1 MFIIEIAGLHI
12 AVDHIYGRVAR
23 LCHNYIASGSTYDFM
38 VRAGEEDIS
47 GEIKAAGRKISPA
60 VAETAC
66 IYRAICER
74 LPEYGA
80 YMLHA
85 AAVEY
90 GGRAYAIAAASG
102 TGKSTHARMWT
113 LAFGKAARIINGDKP
128 IVRWSESGARI
139 YGTPWCGK
147 EGLGLNTSAPLAGI
161 CYLQRGE
168 DNEIWPAGSHES
180 LKRLIRQV
188 YIPRSPGRAALLL
201 SLLDRTVRE
210 IPAWV
215 LACNISPEA
224 AITAYEAMKNR
235 AAEL

>member
-1 MFIIEIAGLHI
+1 MFIIKIAGLYI
-12 AVDHIYGRVAR
+12 AVDHKHDRVAR
-23 LCHNYIASGSTYDFM
+23 LCSNYIVSGSTYDFL

-47 GEIKAAGRKISPA
+47 NEIKAAGQKISPA
-60 VAETAC
+60 NAEAAC

-90 GGRAYAIAAASG
+90 GRRAYAFAASSG

-128 IVRWSESGARI
+128 IVRWSESGARV

-147 EGLGLNTSAPLAGI
+147 EGLGLNTSSPLAGI
-161 CYLQRGE
+161 CYLLRGE
-168 DNEIWPAGSHES
+168 ENKIRRAGSHES
-180 LKRLIRQV
+180 LERLIRQI
-188 YIPRSPGRAALLL
+188 YIPRSPERAVFLLP
-201 SLLDRTVRE
+201 LLDRTVRE

-215 LACNISPEA
+215 LVCNISPEA

-235 AAEL
+235 AVEL